1 MLQNRGQQETT
12 ETKDFHHHRSVGHST
27 YHIIFTILYVAL
39 VAKNKINK
47 TRQRDNTHYTTT
59 HYNTLPNEIDQKY
72 RMAEEPS
79 AMEIDG
85 EDAMQP
91 QNNATANSQDDF
103 ELDCYPY
110 TFSPLLLFAESN
122 YFDKGYSN
130 YNSVHQFFSSVL
142 PDDVNERMNT
152 KVLYE
157 RKNMLYEDLL
167 DYVTRNEMLV
177 TCCIDDHFTA
187 FQILESGRSKPCLIY
202 YDPASPHLQLVTDK
216 DGYQKLAL
224 YLLLKCNYG
233 DSQHIQEN
241 KGHYVTDTSHHHS
254 LLTSA
259 TNALKPKQQQLRKTI
274 YTLWKGIHN
283 TTSVHQVRGIS
294 FTAVPLKL
302 DRYVLF
308 NHPQDAS
315 KMSTQLTGN
324 TCYFQTYLFVVLCQ
338 CTALKVKHSPLT
350 KFCIEVEDVDRLE
363 QTAVNMSRF
372 LLEFFV
378 EQAGDST
385 STSRNGNGH
394 HSQQQQ
400 NGGDDVDSLLADLED
415 LGDNGNNNCNNT
427 STNKRRILRPLTNS
441 NFIVDFY
448 RYKQAPYY
456 RTVTNFL
463 KQYYAKHTNPPVLP
477 DYESQYHQILNY
489 YETTKCL
496 HTYDKFSLDG
506 PMSSTLN
513 TKSLQLVTSCGSYDS
528 VRQLASSDYYKY
540 RAANFMFGFNA
551 GIVGHL
557 ESFCEFNAWRK
568 NQLLRYCGSEPVEVS
583 KEDDDDGDE
592 KKEAKKPRPSI
603 EEHVTG
609 IVQALAQ
616 AKGATK
622 YRDYC
627 ELSLFILLF
636 V

>member
-1 MLQNRGQQETT
+1 
-12 ETKDFHHHRSVGHST
+12 
-27 YHIIFTILYVAL
+27 
-39 VAKNKINK
+39 
-47 TRQRDNTHYTTT
+47 
-59 HYNTLPNEIDQKY
+59 
-72 RMAEEPS
+72 
-79 AMEIDG
+79 MEIDG
-85 EDAMQP
+85 EDATPP
-91 QNNATANSQDDF
+91 QKPTAHSQDDF

-187 FQILESGRSKPCLIY
+187 FQILESGRSKPCLVY
-202 YDPASPHLQLVTDK
+202 YDPTSPHLQLVTEK

-338 CTALKVKHSPLT
+338 CTALKVKHSPLS

-363 QTAVNMSRF
+363 QTAVKMSRF

-378 EQAGDST
+378 EQAGTT
-385 STSRNGNGH
+385 SSKATTSRNNGT
-394 HSQQQQ
+394 HSQQQK
-400 NGGDDVDSLLADLED
+400 NGGGGDDVDSLLADLED
-415 LGDNGNNNCNNT
+415 LGDNANHNKNT
-427 STNKRRILRPLTNS
+427 LNDKRRILRPLTNS

-456 RTVTNFL
+456 RTVTTFL
-463 KQYYAKHTNPPVLP
+463 KQYYAKHTHPTVLP
-477 DYESQYHQILNY
+477 DYESQFHQILSY

-568 NQLLRYCGSEPVEVS
+568 NQLLRYYGSEQVGI
-583 KEDDDDGDE
+583 KDNDDDDDDDKDE

-627 ELSLFILLF
+627 EFSLFDYLFCCPIGIGVCLLVCFVTVLTLHSCIFHFCACYFPKILS
-636 V
+636 